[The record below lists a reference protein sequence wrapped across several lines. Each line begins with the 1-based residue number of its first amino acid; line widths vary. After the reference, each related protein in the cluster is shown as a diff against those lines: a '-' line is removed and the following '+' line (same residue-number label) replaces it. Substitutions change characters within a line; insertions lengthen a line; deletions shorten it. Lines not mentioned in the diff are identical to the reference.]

1 MQNWDD
7 LKYCLALDEFRT
19 MTAAAKALGT
29 NTATVSRRIER
40 LTEEAGQP
48 LFTRQNCQWMATTL
62 GQELSAVA
70 RRIEERFHAAEINAS
85 ILKHFAFNL
94 RHILQPLKSSSIRLV
109 RTVHKF
115 HQGPERVRGRFLLRS
130 YAGGLS
136 ALRTP
141 SRSG

>member
-48 LFTRQNCQWMATTL
+48 LFIRQNCHWMATKL
-62 GQELSAVA
+62 GQEFSAMA
-70 RRIEERFHAAEINAS
+70 RRIDERIQAAEINAS
-85 ILKHFAFNL
+85 THQENYKL
-94 RHILQPLKSSSIRLV
+94 HITAPQSIIEANKLQL
-109 RTVHKF
+109 
-115 HQGPERVRGRFLLRS
+115 
-130 YAGGLS
+130 
-136 ALRTP
+136 
-141 SRSG
+141 

>member
-48 LFTRQNCQWMATTL
+48 LFIRQNC
-62 GQELSAVA
+62 
-70 RRIEERFHAAEINAS
+70 H
-85 ILKHFAFNL
+85 
-94 RHILQPLKSSSIRLV
+94 
-109 RTVHKF
+109 
-115 HQGPERVRGRFLLRS
+115 
-130 YAGGLS
+130 
-136 ALRTP
+136 
-141 SRSG
+141 